1 MPTDKTETLAP
12 GTEFVANYK
21 KTRYTATVREDG
33 IYVDPPP
40 PPAFERQPFK
50 TLSGAGRAVMG
61 GIACNGW
68 RFWSLANG
76 EPTARTAK
84 AAKANAK
91 AAVEADVENDPKDP
105 DTWDYGEH
113 PEFDHSDIDEDLAKV
128 AAKKSDATAA
138 RPRLAR
144 QIKRVPNQKGV
155 EEGKTRWF
163 CSACMA
169 GFQEETGITPATCP
183 QGLLAMV
190 PDVFTGVAE

>member
-33 IYVDPPP
+33 IYVF
-40 PPAFERQPFK
+40 PAPLTPGPFK
-50 TLSGAGRAVMG
+50 TLSGAGKAVMG

-68 RFWSLANG
+68 RFWSPANG
-76 EPTARTAK
+76 EPTMRPAR
-84 AAKANAK
+84 
-91 AAVEADVENDPKDP
+91 
-105 DTWDYGEH
+105 
-113 PEFDHSDIDEDLAKV
+113 
-128 AAKKSDATAA
+128 ATRVKESTELGGLWVSSPA

-183 QGLLAMV
+183 QGHLAMV
-190 PDVFTGVAE
+190 PDEFTGTAV

>member
-1 MPTDKTETLAP
+1 MPTDKIETLVP

-33 IYVDPPP
+33 IYVF
-40 PPAFERQPFK
+40 PAPLTPGPFK

-68 RFWSLANG
+68 RFWSPANG
-76 EPTARTAK
+76 EPTVRTAK
-84 AAKANAK
+84 AARHPDAQGFREGTDEEFI
-91 AAVEADVENDPKDP
+91 AAVEADGGTV
-105 DTWDYGEH
+105 TR
-113 PEFDHSDIDEDLAKV
+113 
-128 AAKKSDATAA
+128 DATAP

-183 QGLLAMV
+183 QGHLALV
-190 PDVFTGVAE
+190 PDEFTGVSE